1 MSKITY
7 TDKVALNENP
17 SVADVNKVRASD
29 MNEIKN
35 VVNEINDKLLDTGW
49 VNLTIT
55 NNNWENFSWEP
66 LAYRRIG
73 EVCYI
78 HGGGKLS
85 NISSLSSR
93 VICNLPYRPRQ
104 NIMLPQGI
112 NNSGQTAT
120 MYVDNSKTLQFVG
133 TSDNRNDAEILINI
147 SYPISY

>member
-1 MSKITY
+1 MK
-7 TDKVALNENP
+7 
-17 SVADVNKVRASD
+17 
-29 MNEIKN
+29 
-35 VVNEINDKLLDTGW
+35 INDKLLGDTGW
-49 VNLTIT
+49 KILTIT

-120 MYVDNSKTLQFVG
+120 MFVSYAKRLEFMG
-133 TSDNRNDAEILINI
+133 TSDNRNDVEILINI
-147 SYPISY
+147 SYPISD

>member
-1 MSKITY
+1 MK
-7 TDKVALNENP
+7 LNP
-17 SVADVNKVRASD
+17 
-29 MNEIKN
+29 
-35 VVNEINDKLLDTGW
+35 KLLGDTGW
-49 VNLTIT
+49 EILTIT

-78 HGGGKLS
+78 HGGGILS
-85 NISSLSSR
+85 NISSLSNMI
-93 VICNLPYRPRQ
+93 ICNLPYKPRQ

-120 MYVDNSKTLQFVG
+120 MIVRKTPTLEFIG
-133 TSDNRNDAEILINI
+133 TSDNRNNAEILINI